1 VSKDALVLR
10 IADVIPST
18 PSTRIVRVDLAGG
31 SFAYEPGQAAMIGLA
46 DHDARVPYSI
56 ASAPAESAKHGWLE
70 FLIKVEP
77 SGRWGHRFESL
88 AVGDELGIRGPYG
101 SFIFPVAPKDDR
113 FLFIAG
119 GTGISPIRSMILQAL
134 MTQVPGRM
142 QLLYSAKTGDDF
154 AYLSELGEIA
164 SRHAHL
170 GLHLHVTREDID
182 DRPIGPRV
190 SRTERGRITLNQLAP
205 LLDNP
210 ATLCFVC
217 GPQTMVAAVP
227 RMLGELGV
235 EKSRIRL
242 EEW

>member
-18 PSTRIVRVDLAGG
+18 PSTRILRVDLAGG

-101 SFIFPVAPKDDR
+101 SFIFPAAPKDDR

-154 AYLSELGEIA
+154 AYLSELGEMA
-164 SRHAHL
+164 SRHEHL
-170 GLHLHVTREDID
+170 GLHLHVTREDLD

-217 GPQTMVAAVP
+217 GPQTMVASVP

-235 EKSRIRL
+235 ERSRIRL

>member
-10 IADVIPST
+10 VADVIPST
-18 PSTRIVRVDLAGG
+18 PSTRIVRVDLAGS
-31 SFAYEPGQAAMIGLA
+31 SFAYEAGQAAMIGLA
-46 DHDARVPYSI
+46 DHDGRVPYSI
-56 ASAPAESAKHGWLE
+56 ASAPAESAKFGWLE

-77 SGRWGHRFESL
+77 SGRWGHRFEGI
-88 AVGDELGIRGPYG
+88 APGDELGIRGPYG
-101 SFIFPVAPKDDR
+101 SFIFPARPREDR

-119 GTGISPIRSMILQAL
+119 GTGISPIRAMIVQAL

-154 AYLSELGEIA
+154 AYLGELGEIA
-164 SRHAHL
+164 STNANL
-170 GLHLHVTREDID
+170 GLHLHVTREESD

-217 GPQTMVAAVP
+217 GPETMVAAVP
-227 RMLGELGV
+227 RMLRELGV
-235 EKSRIRL
+235 ESGRIRL